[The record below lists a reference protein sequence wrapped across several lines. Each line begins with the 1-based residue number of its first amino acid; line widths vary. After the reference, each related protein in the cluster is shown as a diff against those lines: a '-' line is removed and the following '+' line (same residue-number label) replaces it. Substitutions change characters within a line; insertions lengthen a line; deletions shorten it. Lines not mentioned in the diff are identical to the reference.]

1 MPLFEAYWGGMNQ
14 IVTTD
19 EYAIIESELESSD
32 DYRAFILKYFE
43 IKNQKVQ
50 YLLIKANWLLLAQ
63 EQNQSNY
70 LAGLRQF
77 VRKHQSHADD
87 RVKAMVIDVWFKR
100 FKLEMSH
107 LNYFEINEALNN
119 LAEYAH
125 NIVGEYK
132 EVYKVL
138 VYVYWFKGQHTLDK
152 DWRKAQYFYNKVI
165 SLSREINDEEHNL
178 YIIKAKISKVVL
190 HIQYGHSE
198 RIEQLFYKYLE
209 DYVKHPNSSVHL
221 QLKQLIQLYIDH
233 LVLEHQWFTL
243 HDNAKRVLDY
253 IETHLELQNII
264 LTVDDVG
271 TDPEILLLLAQQ
283 YWLQDKVIYE
293 DFLYK
298 YFEDVADKAHLI
310 EMIDDYLVFDAHK
323 VYKNFILVIDE
334 LYERYI
340 NLNKYRKLFSRKI
353 AQSD

>member
-1 MPLFEAYWGGMNQ
+1 MNQ
-14 IVTTD
+14 VMTTD

-43 IKNQKVQ
+43 INNPKVQ
-50 YLLIKANWLLLAQ
+50 YLLIKANWLLIAQ
-63 EQNQSNY
+63 EENETNY

-77 VRKHQSHADD
+77 IRKHQSNPDD

-100 FKLEMSH
+100 FKLEISH
-107 LNYFEINEALNN
+107 LNYFEINESLNS

-125 NIVGEYK
+125 SIIGEYK
-132 EVYKVL
+132 EVYKAL

-165 SLSREINDEEHNL
+165 SLSREINDKEHDL

-209 DYVKHPNSSVHL
+209 DYVTHHNPIVHV
-221 QLKQLIQLYIDH
+221 QLKQLVQLYIDH

-243 HDNAKRVLDY
+243 HNNAKRVLNY
-253 IETHLELQNII
+253 IEMHPELQHIL

-271 TDPEILLLLAQQ
+271 TDPEVLLLLAQQ
-283 YWLQDKVIYE
+283 YWLQNNIIYE

-298 YFEDVADKAHLI
+298 YFEDIADKAHLI
-310 EMIDDYLVFDAHK
+310 AMIDDYVVFDSNK
-323 VYKNFILVIDE
+323 LYKNFILLIDE

-340 NLNKYRKLFSRKI
+340 NLNKYRKLFSRK
-353 AQSD
+353 AARSDEG